1 VWPSDQDWFQ
11 ERLTDH
17 KQQIALDTI
26 GAAALTAVLISQG
39 RAAGQ
44 PMFAVCG
51 VDPYRQAFDFLVF
64 ILLPVLICRL
74 VLLVYYYRSRARQL
88 IQGKIHECFTLLQVL
103 WIGAY
108 GWWTIDQFIRLLKL
122 HNIKCMS
129 QTAPSLMKLTYQ
141 ICLVCGGFPAMMLLC
156 ALTFLTLALP
166 FYVFDKYRKAKLKK
180 E

>member
-1 VWPSDQDWFQ
+1 
-11 ERLTDH
+11 
-17 KQQIALDTI
+17 LDTI

-44 PMFAVCG
+44 PMFTVCG